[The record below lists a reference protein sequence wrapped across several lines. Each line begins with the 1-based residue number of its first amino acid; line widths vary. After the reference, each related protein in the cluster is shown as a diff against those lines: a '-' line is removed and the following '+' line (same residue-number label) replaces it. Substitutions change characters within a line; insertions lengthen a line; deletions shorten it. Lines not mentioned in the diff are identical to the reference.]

1 MPKNKFWVIITL
13 ALLASAVWV
22 IGVLADTI
30 YLPVVSHEPTVT
42 PTITPTPTQTM
53 TPTITTTPTRT
64 PVPEE
69 IFIEDIVNG
78 DTENDLADEYILLV
92 NESGADINLEDWR
105 IRAGEDSPAYHYT
118 FPDFTLDDDD
128 SVRIWSKAGSDNA
141 SNLYM
146 DQTSPL
152 FDNDGDCAYL
162 RNDVDDEPMQRFC
175 YGNLERFSTF
185 NP

>member
-42 PTITPTPTQTM
+42 PTITPTSTI
-53 TPTITTTPTRT
+53 TPTPTRTATPTRT

-69 IFIEDIVNG
+69 IFIEDVNNG
-78 DTENDLADEYILLV
+78 DTDNDLADEYILLV
-92 NESGADINLEDWR
+92 NETGDDINLEDWW
-105 IRAGEDSPAYHYT
+105 IRVGEDSPAFRYT
-118 FPDFTLDDDD
+118 FPDFTLDDED
-128 SVRIWSKAGSDNA
+128 SVRIWTKTGSDNL

-146 DQTSPL
+146 DQSDAL
-152 FDNDGDCAYL
+152 LENDGDCVYL
-162 RNDVDDEPMQRFC
+162 RTDADELVQRFC
-175 YGNLERFSTF
+175 YGSLERLTI
-185 NP
+185 P